1 MESLYKG
8 YVETNGKSSI
18 DKFKNGEKLKT
29 LEEAQ
34 KLKSYGGVLN
44 TNTILI
50 DVDDEEQSEKLMD
63 LVEDLQLNCKV
74 YQTARGRHFL
84 FKNDKVHKNYTGVNL
99 AIGIKADIK
108 VGFKNSYQVI
118 KKDGAERFVEW
129 DSDTYDYL
137 PKFLTPVKSNID
149 FSNLSEGD
157 GRNSNLFKYILT
169 LQGYDFDKSEV
180 RETIR
185 LINKH
190 IVDEPLDENE
200 IEVILR
206 DDAFSEEI
214 FFKDG
219 KFNYDKFSR
228 FLVSEHHIKRIN
240 GNLHVY
246 KDGIYRFGALELERT
261 IDKYMPN
268 LSSSQRKEIINK
280 LEILV
285 DKEYKVGSPNVVAFK
300 NGLLDV
306 ETDLFTD
313 FTPDIIITNKI
324 EWNYNPE
331 TYAKLTDEVIDNL
344 AINNK
349 EIRML
354 IEEMIGYTF
363 YRRCEL
369 RKCFILTGQ
378 KQNGK
383 STFLNMLKELLGSKN
398 TSVLDIK
405 HLSDK
410 FSTVMMVNKLANI
423 GDDISNKKLND
434 TEQFKKIV
442 SGEKIT
448 AEQKGRDKFEF
459 TPYCKL
465 IYSANSIPKIGDGA
479 DAGAV
484 LSRIVIVPFRAYF
497 DSSNPNYKPFV
508 IDELLTEDSMEYLI
522 NIGIKGLK
530 RVLKNKK
537 FTESEYTNREF
548 EEYKNEIDPVDE
560 YLETLNRDMII
571 NETVKVLFNEYTQY
585 CISEGYDSVSNIAFS
600 KKVAT
605 KFNLTSK
612 IKKVSGKATR
622 VYIEKGNS

>member
-8 YVETNGKSSI
+8 YVETNGKSSV

-50 DVDDEEQSEKLMD
+50 DIDDEEQSEKLMD

-137 PKFLTPVKSNID
+137 PKFLTPVKSKID
-149 FSNLSEGD
+149 FTNLSEGD

-169 LQGYDFDKSEV
+169 LQGYDFEKSEV

-190 IVDEPLDENE
+190 IVDEPLSDEE
-200 IEVILR
+200 VEVILR

-214 FFKDG
+214 FFKDN
-219 KFNYDKFSR
+219 KLNYDKFSR
-228 FLVSEHHIKRIN
+228 FLISENHIKRIN
-240 GNLHVY
+240 GILHVY
-246 KDGIYRFGALELERT
+246 KDGIYHFGALELERT

-285 DKEYKVGSPNVVAFK
+285 DKEHKVGSPNVIAFK

-344 AINNK
+344 AIHNK

-405 HLSDK
+405 HLNDR
-410 FSTVMMVNKLANI
+410 FSTAMMVNKLANI

-448 AEQKGRDKFEF
+448 GELKGRDKFEF
-459 TPYCKL
+459 IPYCKL
-465 IYSANSIPKIGDGA
+465 IYSANNIPKLGDGD
-479 DAGAV
+479 DAEAV

-497 DSSNPNYKPFV
+497 DSSSPDYKPFV
-508 IDELLTEDSMEYLI
+508 IDELLTEESMEYLI
-522 NIGIKGLK
+522 NIGISGLR

-548 EEYKNEIDPVDE
+548 EEYKNEIDPVSE
-560 YLETLNRDMII
+560 YLEMLNVDLIVGEKSSTI
-571 NETVKVLFNEYTQY
+571 YNEYVEY
-585 CISEGYDSVSNIAFS
+585 CNREGYENIPNKAFS
-600 KKVAT
+600 RKINNR
-605 KFNLTSK
+605 FNLTTK
-612 IKKVSGKATR
+612 NKKVDGVVAK
-622 VYIEKGNS
+622 VFFKK

>member
-18 DKFKNGEKLKT
+18 DKFKRGEKLKT

-34 KLKSYGGVLN
+34 KLKSYGGVLRDDV
-44 TNTILI
+44 ILI
-50 DVDDEEQSEKLMD
+50 DVDDEEQSEKLMN

-74 YQTARGRHFL
+74 YQTARGKHFL
-84 FKNDKVHKNYTGVNL
+84 FKNNKVHKNYTGVNL

-108 VGFKNSYQVI
+108 IGLKNSYQVI

-129 DSDTYDYL
+129 DSEKYDYL
-137 PKFLTPVKSNID
+137 PKFLTPVKSKID
-149 FSNLSEGD
+149 FSDLSEGD
-157 GRNSNLFKYILT
+157 GRNSNLFKYILN
-169 LQGYDFDKSEV
+169 LQSYDFTKEEV

-190 IVDEPLDENE
+190 IVDEPLDDQEV
-200 IEVILR
+200 EVILR

-228 FLVSEHHIKRIN
+228 FLISENHIKRIN

-246 KDGIYRFGALELERT
+246 KDGIYQFGALELERT
-261 IDKYMPN
+261 IDRYMPN
-268 LSSSQRKEIINK
+268 LSSNQRREIINK

-285 DKEYKVGSPNVVAFK
+285 EKEYKVGSPNIIAFK

-306 ETDLFTD
+306 ETDIFSE

-324 EWNYNPE
+324 EWNYNPK
-331 TYAKLTDEVIDNL
+331 TYAPLTDEVLNNL
-344 AINNK
+344 AIHNK

-410 FSTVMMVNKLANI
+410 FSTAMMVNKLANI

-448 AEQKGRDKFEF
+448 AELKGRDKFEF

-497 DSSNPNYKPFV
+497 DSSSPDYKPFV

-522 NIGIKGLK
+522 NIGITGLK
-530 RVLKNKK
+530 RVLKNNK
-537 FTESEYTNREF
+537 FTESEYTNKEF

-560 YLETLNRDMII
+560 YLENLSKDMII
-571 NETVKVLFNEYTQY
+571 NEMVKDIYHEYSQY
-585 CISEGYDSVSNIAFS
+585 CISEGYDSVNNITFS
-600 KKVAT
+600 KKVIA

-612 IKKVSGKATR
+612 IKKIKGTATR
-622 VYIEKGNS
+622 VYVDKGND

>member
-8 YVETNGKSSI
+8 YVETNGKSSV

-137 PKFLTPVKSNID
+137 PKFLTPVKSKID
-149 FSNLSEGD
+149 FTNLSEGD

-169 LQGYDFDKSEV
+169 LQGYDFDKNEV

-190 IVDEPLDENE
+190 IVDEPLSDEE

-206 DDAFSEEI
+206 DDAFSEEV
-214 FFKDG
+214 FFKDN
-219 KFNYDKFSR
+219 KLNYDKFSR
-228 FLVSEHHIKRIN
+228 FLISENHIKRIN
-240 GNLHVY
+240 GILHVY
-246 KDGIYRFGALELERT
+246 KDGIYHFGALELERT

-285 DKEYKVGSPNVVAFK
+285 DKEYKVGSPNVIAFK

-344 AINNK
+344 AIHNK

-405 HLSDK
+405 HLNDR
-410 FSTVMMVNKLANI
+410 FSTAMMVNKLANI

-448 AEQKGRDKFEF
+448 GELKGRDKFEF
-459 TPYCKL
+459 IPYCKL
-465 IYSANSIPKIGDGA
+465 IYSANNIPKLGDGD
-479 DAGAV
+479 DAEAV

-497 DSSNPNYKPFV
+497 DSSSPDYKPFV
-508 IDELLTEDSMEYLI
+508 IDELLTEESMEYLI
-522 NIGIKGLK
+522 NIGISGLR

-548 EEYKNEIDPVDE
+548 EEYKNEIDPVSE
-560 YLETLNRDMII
+560 YLEMLNVDLIVGEKSSTI
-571 NETVKVLFNEYTQY
+571 YNEYVEY
-585 CISEGYDSVSNIAFS
+585 CNREGYENIPNKAFS
-600 KKVAT
+600 RKINNR
-605 KFNLTSK
+605 FNLTTK
-612 IKKVSGKATR
+612 NKKVDGVVAK
-622 VYIEKGNS
+622 VFFKK

>member
-8 YVETNGKSSI
+8 YVETNGKSSVN
-18 DKFKNGEKLKT
+18 KFKNGEKLKT

-137 PKFLTPVKSNID
+137 PKFLTPVKSKID
-149 FSNLSEGD
+149 FTNLSEGD

-169 LQGYDFDKSEV
+169 LQGYDFDKNEV

-190 IVDEPLDENE
+190 IVDEPLSDEE

-206 DDAFSEEI
+206 DDAFSEEV
-214 FFKDG
+214 FFKDN
-219 KFNYDKFSR
+219 KLNYDKFSR
-228 FLVSEHHIKRIN
+228 FLISENHIKRIN
-240 GNLHVY
+240 GILHVY
-246 KDGIYRFGALELERT
+246 KDGIYHFGALELERT

-285 DKEYKVGSPNVVAFK
+285 DKEYKVGSPNVIAFK

-344 AINNK
+344 AIHNK

-383 STFLNMLKELLGSKN
+383 STFLNMLK
-398 TSVLDIK
+398 
-405 HLSDK
+405 
-410 FSTVMMVNKLANI
+410 
-423 GDDISNKKLND
+423 
-434 TEQFKKIV
+434 
-442 SGEKIT
+442 
-448 AEQKGRDKFEF
+448 
-459 TPYCKL
+459 
-465 IYSANSIPKIGDGA
+465 
-479 DAGAV
+479 
-484 LSRIVIVPFRAYF
+484 
-497 DSSNPNYKPFV
+497 
-508 IDELLTEDSMEYLI
+508 
-522 NIGIKGLK
+522 
-530 RVLKNKK
+530 
-537 FTESEYTNREF
+537 
-548 EEYKNEIDPVDE
+548 
-560 YLETLNRDMII
+560 
-571 NETVKVLFNEYTQY
+571 
-585 CISEGYDSVSNIAFS
+585 
-600 KKVAT
+600 
-605 KFNLTSK
+605 
-612 IKKVSGKATR
+612 
-622 VYIEKGNS
+622 